1 MPEKNHLRLPSL
13 LCGLA
18 LLLVHFT
25 VCAASGDEALA
36 TIGTKKITLKD
47 VRDRME
53 ELAPGKEIPT
63 GTEDIEQLVREVV
76 RIEVFAREAK
86 IIDLDKDKDFQSRIE
101 GITKAVLAAEYAKKR
116 ILPNVRVSEEEA
128 KSYYVEHLNE
138 YKSSERI
145 KAPFISIKIP
155 TDASEHVKREKQ
167 AKALDVLE
175 RLKRGE
181 DFSKLSQQFS
191 ESIFQDEADYFA
203 RGSLLPE
210 LEESV
215 FGLKVGEIS
224 PILKS
229 EDGLSIFK
237 LEGRIPEGIVP
248 YEEAREKVLEGLKR
262 RKEREEF
269 EATERR
275 LFLKYSVE
283 FKTQGNATSGKEAD
297 LNGKILN
304 ISSADTEARAK
315 GILGAVLVE
324 ASKQEAQFDKVSVKV
339 TVNTLLFRREGE
351 QRQSVGFD
359 ALKVGQEVEVWFLGP
374 VLQSYPVQAEAKQIG
389 ILGQSGKSSYT
400 AEP

>member
-1 MPEKNHLRLPSL
+1 MPEKNDLRLLSL

-18 LLLVHFT
+18 ILLLHFT
-25 VCAASGDEALA
+25 VYAASDDEALA

-63 GTEDIEQLVREVV
+63 GTEDIERLVREVV

-86 IIDLDKDKDFQSRIE
+86 IIDLDKDRDFQSRIE
-101 GITKAVLAAEYAKKR
+101 GITKAVLAAEYAKRR

-128 KSYYVEHLNE
+128 KSYYMEHLNE
-138 YKSSERI
+138 YKSPERI

-155 TDASEHVKREKQ
+155 ADASEQVIREKQ
-167 AKALDVLE
+167 AKALDVVE
-175 RLKRGE
+175 RLNRGE

-191 ESIFQDEADYFA
+191 ESIFQDETDYFA
-203 RGSLLPE
+203 RGRLLPE

-237 LEGRIPEGIVP
+237 LEGRIPERILP
-248 YEEAREKVLEGLKR
+248 YEEIREKVLEGLKR
-262 RKEREEF
+262 TKERDEF

-275 LFLKYSVE
+275 LFHKYSVE
-283 FKTQGNATSGKEAD
+283 FKTQGSASGEKEAD
-297 LNGKILN
+297 LNGKILS
-304 ISSADTEARAK
+304 ISSADTQARAK
-315 GILGAVLVE
+315 GILCAVLVE
-324 ASKQEAQFDKVSVKV
+324 ASKEEAQFDKASVKV
-339 TVNTLLFRREGE
+339 TVNTVLFRREGE
-351 QRQSVGFD
+351 KQLPITFNE
-359 ALKVGQEVEVWFLGP
+359 LKVGQDIEVWFVGP
-374 VLQSYPVQAEAKQIG
+374 ALQSYPVQAEAKQIG
-389 ILGQSGKSSYT
+389 VFRTK
-400 AEP
+400 E